1 MSSPMRMWRVERTSD
16 GTTRSDHRMSPEHES
31 PYWDQ
36 IVKDNWPEV
45 PPGDWSALE
54 NTARDGAAALDTLGA
69 EQARNDFD
77 NRVRA
82 SEGLDPV
89 KQNMRQ
95 QRGNPQAFADALD
108 AAADIF
114 RGFSDLVYRTRN
126 QILDIVDDATAR
138 IRKAYQAAENDES
151 DDESEREAKA
161 AALRDRV
168 AQIIAEARDEVDD
181 VARNALKSSR
191 PATSPTLKP
200 FYDKLWQLGPPT
212 SGGHHLPDGPPGHR
226 PAHPHMP
233 GPQHEIGHP
242 GAGPN
247 HQFPGPLGF
256 GPQFDMP
263 VVNPSDQGLRGS
275 GPTDLPVDSPS
286 HGTPTGVPATPG
298 MPPAVSAP
306 TSTPGVTTGYAPA
319 AQPDGADPGASTTGV
334 PSRATSATTGE
345 YQDRPDAGAIG
356 KTAGEA
362 TDSGQHAETGTAAS
376 DSGHGADPFE
386 RTREAAST
394 NLSEPM
400 SPMLPTILPPA
411 AGSTGISAPTVSSV
425 PPVSA
430 QSAAPGGQSPEGQ
443 SRPGAMD
450 SKAPQVDSRGS
461 GASVPKVS
469 AGPVV
474 AGPSAAVPNTKPS
487 SAQRD
492 PQTVDGRSDTGG
504 SDELIRDVVGGAM
517 VAAAA
522 PTFMLGE
529 RVDGDLVLARTLL
542 GGVLAAVDSSVLGL
556 EWAVSIM
563 RHSGGIN
570 AFVTSNEGRS
580 WLPTGLHL
588 PREISTPWMWEV
600 ADPAWEG
607 VSDPARV
614 LAEFGAAWGRRTGA
628 KVTAIVSSQ
637 PIDSAMRAQLREVP
651 MEGPISASSAMD
663 LSAAAAGLADRLGL
677 VSAPQL
683 LERIGQVPAQ
693 GIGSRCIDLAWD
705 AHRRVAQAGA
715 PDSLGLPRLRQRI
728 LEAIRQ
734 RREVPA
740 DWWEE
745 LRDAD
750 DLLAASMLSRRADVS
765 RVALGELRSDA
776 DGRSASEAMLLRA
789 MVFERRCDELVLLLA
804 EEPNRQRLRDAV
816 YAHGQIVDHPLFV
829 DAPRA
834 PTGTTAARRP
844 TISTGP
850 PRQS

>member
-1 MSSPMRMWRVERTSD
+1 MP
-16 GTTRSDHRMSPEHES
+16 PEHES
-31 PYWDQ
+31 PYWDE
-36 IVKDNWPEV
+36 IVRDKWPEV

-82 SEGLDPV
+82 SEGLEPV
-89 KQNMRQ
+89 KQKMLK

-108 AAADIF
+108 AAAEIF
-114 RGFSDLVYRTRN
+114 GHFSDLVYRTRH
-126 QILDIVDDATAR
+126 QILDIVDAATAK
-138 IRKAYQAAENDES
+138 IRNAYQAAQNDQS
-151 DDESEREAKA
+151 DDEAEREAKA

-168 AQIIAEARDEVDD
+168 ARIIAEACDDVDD
-181 VARNALKSSR
+181 VARTALNSVG
-191 PATSPTLKP
+191 PTTLQP
-200 FYDKLWQLGPPT
+200 LEILYDRLRQPGPWT
-212 SGGHHLPDGPPGHR
+212 SGGPHLPGGPPGHR
-226 PAHPHMP
+226 PAHQHLP

-256 GPQFDMP
+256 GPHSDAP
-263 VVNPSDQGLRGS
+263 VLDSSDPHLPGS
-275 GPTDLPVDSPS
+275 RPTDLPVDSPS
-286 HGTPTGVPATPG
+286 RGTPTNAPTAPG
-298 MPPAVSAP
+298 MPPAVPASTSAP
-306 TSTPGVTTGYAPA
+306 AVTTGYTPV
-319 AQPDGADPGASTTGV
+319 AQPEGADTGASATGV
-334 PSRATSATTGE
+334 PSRATSAATGE
-345 YQDRPDAGAIG
+345 FHGGPDAGAHG
-356 KTAGEA
+356 ETAGET
-362 TDSGQHAETGTAAS
+362 TDSGQHGDTGTAAS
-376 DSGHGADPFE
+376 DSGHGADPAE
-386 RTREAAST
+386 ITREAAST
-394 NLSEPM
+394 NSAGQM

-411 AGSTGISAPTVSSV
+411 AGSTGISAPSVSSA

-430 QSAAPGGQSPEGQ
+430 QTSASSPTAQ
-443 SRPGAMD
+443 SRPSAMD

-461 GASVPKVS
+461 GSAVPKVS
-469 AGPVV
+469 AGPV
-474 AGPSAAVPNTKPS
+474 APAPNAAAPTAKPNSP
-487 SAQRD
+487 QRD
-492 PQTVDGRSDTGG
+492 PRAVDGRPDTGG

-522 PTFMLGE
+522 PTFILGE

-542 GGVLAAVDSSVLGL
+542 GGVLAVVDSSVIGL
-556 EWAVSIM
+556 EWAVSVM
-563 RHSGGIN
+563 RHSGGVN

-580 WLPTGLHL
+580 WLPAGLYL

-637 PIDSAMRAQLREVP
+637 PIDSGMRAQLREVP
-651 MEGPISASSAMD
+651 MEGPVSASSAMD
-663 LSAAAAGLADRLGL
+663 MSAAAAGLVDRLG
-677 VSAPQL
+677 VVAAAQL
-683 LERIGQVPAQ
+683 LERVGKVPAQ

-705 AHRRVAQAGA
+705 AHRRVGQAGA
-715 PDSLGLPRLRQRI
+715 PDSLGLPQLRQRI
-728 LEAIRQ
+728 LDAIRR

-765 RVALGELRSDA
+765 RVALGELRSDVE
-776 DGRSASEAMLLRA
+776 GRSATEAMLLCT

-804 EEPNRQRLRDAV
+804 DEPNRQRLRDAV

-829 DAPRA
+829 GAPRA